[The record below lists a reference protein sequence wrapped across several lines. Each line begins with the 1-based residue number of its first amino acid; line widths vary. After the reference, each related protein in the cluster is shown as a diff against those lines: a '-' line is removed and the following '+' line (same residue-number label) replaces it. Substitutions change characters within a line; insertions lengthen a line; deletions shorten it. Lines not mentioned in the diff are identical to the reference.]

1 MQLEL
6 SQVIERRRSIRKFKP
21 DPVPDEFVRALLD
34 AARLAPSGT
43 NIQPWRF
50 VVVKDPE
57 TRQKIGECTFGLRFV
72 AQAPVVIV
80 CCADLRALEARPQRM
95 AELWEAG
102 VFAGTDLE
110 NLNPA
115 DLARLRADMDEQA
128 ARAYVGLNTAIAI
141 EHMALKAVDLGL
153 GSCWVM
159 MFSPGKVKKLL
170 GLGENIMVVA
180 LLPVGFP
187 DQDPPPRP
195 RLPEKDILLDWIG

>member
-1 MQLEL
+1 MEL
-6 SQVIERRRSIRKFKP
+6 SQVIEKRRSIRKFKT
-21 DPVPDEFVRALLD
+21 DPVPDEHVWALLE
-34 AARLAPSGT
+34 AARLSPSGT

-50 VVVKDPE
+50 VVVKDRE
-57 TRQKIGECTFGLRFV
+57 TRQKLSECTFGLKFI

-80 CCADLRALEARPQRM
+80 CCADVKAVEARPQRM

-102 VFAGTDLE
+102 VFAGTDFESLS
-110 NLNPA
+110 PS

-141 EHMALKAVDLGL
+141 EHMVLKAVDLGL
-153 GSCWVM
+153 GNCWVM
-159 MFSPGKVKKLL
+159 MFRPREVKELL

-195 RLPEKDILLDWIG
+195 RLPREDILLGWIG